1 MAVYTREQVKK
12 VVIKLFNEDYYQE
25 IMDILDLY
33 GCEPYEAERERVQL
47 AIIKL
52 SLGDLNKLSHY
63 CTIAKKDYRDVIY
76 WAEYTIDAIQIPDP
90 YRDLLEES

>member
-12 VVIKLFNEDYYQE
+12 AISKLYTNEYYQE

-52 SLGDLNKLSHY
+52 SLGDINKLSHY
-63 CTIAKKDYRDVIY
+63 CIMAKRDYRDVIY
-76 WAEYTIDAIQIPDP
+76 WAEYTIEAVQIPDP
-90 YRDLLEES
+90 YRDLLEEG